1 MSELGNG
8 FVRSILSADAVGFS
22 KLVSKNEYET
32 LASLK
37 QCVDI
42 ISEVIES
49 SSGRIFHSA
58 GDSVFAEFN
67 NSDAALEAAIQI
79 QKRLMDYNQRT
90 KLQKLTFRIG
100 LDTGDVFAD
109 SENLLGE
116 AVNFASRLESFA
128 QPCGISV
135 SSRFHSDLDDKN
147 NVFKD
152 HGIQNIKNSSIHA
165 FDVVLPC
172 LATRRFFSKTF
183 KRSVFACAFL
193 LMMAAAFTY
202 YQVFF
207 VTKYTTSSIAVLPFI
222 NDTGDDAL
230 DYVASG
236 LSSEVS
242 QAIARVPS
250 LNVLARSSVN
260 IAVLDG
266 LDVEST
272 AQKLGLDHLIHG
284 TLFNKGNKVVLELSI
299 FETDGSSN
307 ITVFSKAGNIT
318 DLISDRSKLVSAVLN
333 DLDVPLSNA
342 ELQNAI
348 QQGTLNIEAFEEFL
362 KGDYRFDLRTPEDIE
377 AAERHFNNA
386 IKIDPNFARPY
397 GYLSI
402 LHTRIVDPIIS
413 SSFDPLEVE
422 HSTYLADLTSRVAV
436 ALGPNVPE
444 ALFAR
449 SLVETF
455 ILGQHE
461 SALTTVNTALS
472 LKPSYADALALKASV
487 LNELGNFDAATV
499 ALDKAKG
506 LRPGYP
512 VEYII
517 IEAGTRLMQENW
529 SEGKRL
535 AEATIERLP
544 EYVDGYVYLICADI
558 ALENFDDAL
567 WSYEELLILDP
578 DFEIEKW
585 AKYNDAEYIV
595 DLAKSSFEQLL
606 KYSSF

>member
-22 KLVSKNEYET
+22 KLVSKHEYET

-147 NVFKD
+147 TDFKD

-165 FDVVLPC
+165 LDVVLPG
-172 LATRRFFSKTF
+172 LAPRRFFSKTF

-193 LMMAAAFTY
+193 LMMAAAFTC

-266 LDVEST
+266 LDIEST

-342 ELQNAI
+342 DLQNAI

-377 AAERHFNNA
+377 AAEQHFNNS

-402 LHTRIVDPIIS
+402 LHTRIVDPIIA

-461 SALTTVNTALS
+461 SALTTVDTALS

-487 LNELGNFDAATV
+487 LNELGYFEAATA

-517 IEAGTRLMQENW
+517 IEAGTRLMQEDW

-585 AKYNDAEYIV
+585 AKYNDSEYIV

>member
-22 KLVSKNEYET
+22 KLVSKHEYET

-147 NVFKD
+147 TDFKD

-165 FDVVLPC
+165 LDVVLPG

-183 KRSVFACAFL
+183 KKSVIACAFL

-236 LSSEVS
+236 LSNEVS

-333 DLDVPLSNA
+333 DLDVPFSNA

-348 QQGTLNIEAFEEFL
+348 KQGTLNIEAFEEFL

-377 AAERHFNNA
+377 AAEQHFNNA

-402 LHTRIVDPIIS
+402 LHTRIVDPIIA

-461 SALTTVNTALS
+461 SALTTVDTALS

-487 LNELGNFDAATV
+487 LNELGNFDAATA

-578 DFEIEKW
+578 DFEIETW
-585 AKYNDAEYIV
+585 AKYNDSEYIV